1 MEVGLQ
7 GLFSFTLFEYLKSR
21 KIQFLKETSPLFGGE
36 RFTFF
41 LQSLELNN
49 DIFMNIDFLV
59 GSEKDGGAVYF
70 EVYEPIDAKTL
81 KIKDETILQLINI
94 AGRINQDIQIFL
106 GKDWRTKQPHVFSRS
121 IVGLPN
127 LQEIAEEEGDI
138 NQALQMFYFQNIL
151 ECTTNFSAFS
161 YLLNQT
167 LPVLKN
173 GIGSYKKID
182 WYTPDV
188 YNFVAQDLVGF
199 EQRTAVRRN
208 NIYLQ
213 GQKEKRELEKKYEE
227 GNRIF
232 NFKTLEDY
240 KNIASNL
247 SFSDLQSQMDYEL
260 SKFSNTP
267 DKKLAEQRL
276 KILTD
281 LINIKKES

>member
-21 KIQFLKETSPLFGGE
+21 NIQFLKEQSPIFGNE

-49 DIFMNIDFLV
+49 DIFMNIDWV
-59 GSEKDGGAVYF
+59 GAEAHGGAVYF
-70 EVYEPIDAKTL
+70 EVYEPIDAKKL

-106 GKDWRTKQPHVFSRS
+106 GKDWRTKQPYVFSRS

-138 NQALQMFYFQNIL
+138 NQALQMFYFENIL

-173 GIGSYKKID
+173 GVGKYKDID
-182 WYTPDV
+182 WYTPEV

-199 EQRTAVRRN
+199 ESRTNARRYN
-208 NIYLQ
+208 LYLE
-213 GQKEKRELEKKYEE
+213 GQKEKREFEKKFENGE
-227 GNRIF
+227 RIF
-232 NFKTLEDY
+232 NWKTLEDY
-240 KNIASNL
+240 KSIASNL

-281 LINIKKES
+281 LINVKKES